1 VTVRDTIETI
11 EKRIEK
17 ADSIKEEERQELL
30 SLLSTLEGEIVSL
43 SKTHPEQAESITG
56 FTRVSTHEAT
66 REQKDPQLMRLSLSG
81 LTSSVEGFEN
91 SHEELVRIVNRLA
104 VMLSSIGI

>member
-1 VTVRDTIETI
+1 MTIRETI
-11 EKRIEK
+11 ENIEQRIEK
-17 ADSIKEEERQELL
+17 ADSIKPEDKEELMN
-30 SLLSTLEGEIVSL
+30 LLSTLESEVVSL

-66 REQKDPQLMRLSLSG
+66 REEKTPQLVKLSVNG

-104 VMLSSIGI
+104 VMLSSVGI

>member
-1 VTVRDTIETI
+1 MIRETI
-11 EKRIEK
+11 ENIGRKIEK
-17 ADSIKEEERQELL
+17 ADCLPDKDKEELL
-30 SLLSTLEGEIVSL
+30 GLLSTLEGEVVSL

-66 REQKDPQLMRLSLSG
+66 REEKNQQLLGLSIKG
-81 LTSSVEGFEN
+81 LTSSVEGFEE
-91 SHEELVRIVNRLA
+91 SHEELVRIVNRIA

>member
-1 VTVRDTIETI
+1 MTIRETI
-11 EKRIEK
+11 ENIEQRIEK
-17 ADSIKEEERQELL
+17 ADSIKPEDKEELMN
-30 SLLSTLEGEIVSL
+30 LLSTLESEVVSL

-66 REQKDPQLMRLSLSG
+66 REEKNPQLVKLSVNG

-91 SHEELVRIVNRLA
+91 SHEALVRIVNRLA
-104 VMLSSIGI
+104 VMLSSVGI

>member
-1 VTVRDTIETI
+1 MIRETIENI

-17 ADSIKEEERQELL
+17 TDSLSDKDKQEFLR
-30 SLLSTLEGEIVSL
+30 LLSTLEAEVTSL

-66 REQKDPQLMRLSLSG
+66 REEKNPQLVKLSIKG
-81 LTSSVEGFEN
+81 LTSSVEGFEE
-91 SHEELVRIVNRLA
+91 SHEDLVRIVNSIA
-104 VMLSSIGI
+104 VMLSSLGI